1 MRRGSWAVHQST
13 KTESDVLTVPFNL
26 QPFHVFNNHPRRGG
40 AAVAR
45 VPAAAEE
52 VASPPAIG
60 KSAPFSL
67 ISLLSSIMSGNQ
79 GLSGSVMLWRD
90 LIVLD
95 GW

>member
-1 MRRGSWAVHQST
+1 M
-13 KTESDVLTVPFNL
+13 
-26 QPFHVFNNHPRRGG
+26 
-40 AAVAR
+40 AR
-45 VPAAAEE
+45 VPAAAAEE

-90 LIVLD
+90 LTVLD

>member
-52 VASPPAIG
+52 VASPPPLIDHVGQSRSLRLCYVVAGFDCVGWMVIHG
-60 KSAPFSL
+60 LVISPSA
-67 ISLLSSIMSGNQ
+67 
-79 GLSGSVMLWRD
+79 
-90 LIVLD
+90 
-95 GW
+95 